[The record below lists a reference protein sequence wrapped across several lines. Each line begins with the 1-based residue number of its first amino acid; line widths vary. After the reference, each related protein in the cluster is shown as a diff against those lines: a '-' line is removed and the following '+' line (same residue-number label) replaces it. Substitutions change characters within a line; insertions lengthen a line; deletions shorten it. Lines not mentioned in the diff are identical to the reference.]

1 MTRQESFADKALQW
15 KLAAEEKAKATK
27 ETPKEEEEA
36 AEKEDDEVG
45 DETAEKRDL
54 AKARKFKRMSDA
66 GAIPDHIYE
75 ALEKAKTRS
84 SAQTA
89 LINQLFEK
97 NGRGKLTMKLEK
109 PVFEVTK
116 SAKHQKYGKDETIGV
131 PRNVMLHRDFRGDE
145 LALSASIA
153 KGTVLVWMQD
163 GVEFAGY
170 RQTVAGIG
178 KKVDE
183 KTRSRVALKPT

>member
-15 KLAAEEKAKATK
+15 KLAAEEKAEATQETK
-27 ETPKEEEEA
+27 EEDEA
-36 AEKEDDEVG
+36 VEKGDDEVD

-54 AKARKFKRMSDA
+54 AKARKFKRLSDA

-75 ALEKAKTRS
+75 ALEKTKTR

-89 LINQLFEK
+89 LINQP
-97 NGRGKLTMKLEK
+97 EK

-131 PRNVMLHRDFRGDE
+131 PRCCTGTSGARSWLCLLPLPKAQCWCGCRMGSSLQ
-145 LALSASIA
+145 AIA
-153 KGTVLVWMQD
+153 KPSPG
-163 GVEFAGY
+163 FA
-170 RQTVAGIG
+170 RRLT
-178 KKVDE
+178 K
-183 KTRSRVALKPT
+183 KTRSRVVRRRSARTPIKA

>member
-1 MTRQESFADKALQW
+1 MEACSRGESQGHQGDPQRRRRRRQRRRKTTRS
-15 KLAAEEKAKATK
+15 AT
-27 ETPKEEEEA
+27 
-36 AEKEDDEVG
+36 
-45 DETAEKRDL
+45 ETAEKRDL

-183 KTRSRVALKPT
+183 KKQGQEWR